1 MNINSGQ
8 LADLRPGLG
17 ALDEAEPTDTMNPHL
32 SIRVSGASY
41 LYIVTIISRIH
52 STSMLEST
60 SPVRRRTHITGLGPI
75 LRVHIT
81 CVHYVTFRNI
91 PHSSM
96 R

>member
-1 MNINSGQ
+1 MVVVDQLGKVASVACTSQYRVNINSGQ

-52 STSMLEST
+52 SM
-60 SPVRRRTHITGLGPI
+60 H
-75 LRVHIT
+75 
-81 CVHYVTFRNI
+81 
-91 PHSSM
+91 
-96 R
+96 